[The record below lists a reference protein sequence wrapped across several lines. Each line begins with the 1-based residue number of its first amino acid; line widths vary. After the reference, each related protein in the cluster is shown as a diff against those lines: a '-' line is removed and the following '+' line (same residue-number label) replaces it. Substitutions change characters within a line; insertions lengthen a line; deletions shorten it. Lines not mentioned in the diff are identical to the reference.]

1 MKTLSLILILFLLA
15 IIAQSEVV
23 TLTDK
28 NFADT
33 LKSAKY
39 VMVKFYAPWCGH
51 CKNMAPDYIKLSEL
65 VKDNDVIIGELDATV
80 ETKTAEQ
87 YEIQGYPSMKFFVD
101 GVSIDY
107 QEARTADQM
116 FEWIKKVSE
125 NVLEVINEERLNDL
139 KAKQNVA
146 VYFGSNAEKRKVVE
160 LLNIVDNA
168 LDYFASDSDS
178 EKLVLYYKGNSIE
191 YPSDKNFTTDEI
203 KKWTML
209 NSMPTVVPLISK
221 EYLDWVF
228 YDEATM
234 KDVAMLLREKDV
246 SDEGYKNFEN
256 FCEKNKETLK
266 CCLVTKDSDVYGGVK
281 GYLKGADGISTLA
294 LIRDSL
300 K

>member
-1 MKTLSLILILFLLA
+1 MKTLSLILILFLLG

-65 VKDNDVIIGELDATV
+65 VKDNDVVIGELDATV

-125 NVLEVINEERLNDL
+125 NVLEVVNEERLNDL
-139 KAKQNVA
+139 KAKQNIA

-160 LLNIVDNA
+160 LLNIVDSA

-178 EKLVLYYKGNSIE
+178 EKLVLYFKGNSIE

-234 KDVAMLLREKDV
+234 KDVAMLLR
-246 SDEGYKNFEN
+246 
-256 FCEKNKETLK
+256 
-266 CCLVTKDSDVYGGVK
+266 
-281 GYLKGADGISTLA
+281 
-294 LIRDSL
+294 
-300 K
+300 

>member
-1 MKTLSLILILFLLA
+1 MKTLSLILILFLLG

-65 VKDNDVIIGELDATV
+65 VKDNDVVIGELDATV

-101 GVSIDY
+101 GVPIDY

-146 VYFGSNAEKRKVVE
+146 VYFGSNA
-160 LLNIVDNA
+160 
-168 LDYFASDSDS
+168 
-178 EKLVLYYKGNSIE
+178 
-191 YPSDKNFTTDEI
+191 
-203 KKWTML
+203 
-209 NSMPTVVPLISK
+209 
-221 EYLDWVF
+221 
-228 YDEATM
+228 
-234 KDVAMLLREKDV
+234 
-246 SDEGYKNFEN
+246 
-256 FCEKNKETLK
+256 
-266 CCLVTKDSDVYGGVK
+266 
-281 GYLKGADGISTLA
+281 
-294 LIRDSL
+294 
-300 K
+300 